1 MLFFFLS
8 NPSLSQVPQGSWH
21 YNSSRNLGC
30 ESPALIL
37 SIWIIS
43 FGLPVAATEAGENSI
58 AGAIKSS
65 SPSAISGKRERKR
78 ETAWG

>member
-8 NPSLSQVPQGSWH
+8 NPSLSQVPPGSWH
-21 YNSSRNLGC
+21 YNSPQKLGC

-37 SIWIIS
+37 SLWIIS
-43 FGLPVAATEAGENSI
+43 FGLPVAAMEAGEDSI
-58 AGAIKSS
+58 ARAIKSS
-65 SPSAISGKRERKR
+65 SPSAITGQREKKR